1 LSTIL
6 PNIVHTVN
14 VSLFTIN
21 PHLGIVLL
29 DSPLKMLVVNTPNRR
44 RRARVARNA
53 PQARATPSKAPEAAQ
68 RIYQHIVRAVG
79 EHRLP
84 PGTKLGEETLAELY
98 GVSRARVRQAL
109 HHLALTH
116 IVTLHPNRGAFVS
129 EPTIKEA
136 RAVFA
141 ARRLVEPPLAA
152 SLVGRLGT
160 PQLQRLK
167 RHVAAEEAARSARDR
182 HEGIKLSG
190 EFHVLLAELGGNDV
204 VTDMVRGL
212 VARSSLII
220 ALYQRAAS
228 VDCAPDEHGELVDAL
243 AGRPARVIARLMDHH
258 LRHVEAGLLLSTPTR
273 AVVDLRAVL
282 AAGVNAAT

>member
-1 LSTIL
+1 M
-6 PNIVHTVN
+6 
-14 VSLFTIN
+14 VSVT
-21 PHLGIVLL
+21 
-29 DSPLKMLVVNTPNRR
+29 TPARR
-44 RRARVARNA
+44 RRASGVGSA
-53 PQARATPSKAPEAAQ
+53 PHTRAPAPKSPEAAQ
-68 RIYQHIVRAVG
+68 RIYEHIVRAVG

-84 PGTKLGEETLAELY
+84 PGTKLGEETLADLY

-109 HHLALTH
+109 HHLALAH

-141 ARRLVEPPLAA
+141 ARRLVEPPLSA

-160 PQLQRLK
+160 PQVQRLK
-167 RHVAAEEAARSARDR
+167 RHVAAEEAARDARDR

-190 EFHVLLAELGGNDV
+190 EFHALLAELAGNDV
-204 VTDMVRGL
+204 ITDMVRGL

-228 VDCAPDEHGELVDAL
+228 VDCAPEEHGELVDAL
-243 AGRPARVIARLMDHH
+243 AGRTARIVSRLMDHH

-282 AAGVNAAT
+282 AAGANGAA

>member
-1 LSTIL
+1 MIPATRPAPGCIVYNRAKNCLHRQCRFVYNGTRRPIIHSDLS
-6 PNIVHTVN
+6 HA
-14 VSLFTIN
+14 
-21 PHLGIVLL
+21 
-29 DSPLKMLVVNTPNRR
+29 MLAAPVAVRR
-44 RRARVARNA
+44 RRARGGTRTSRR
-53 PQARATPSKAPEAAQ
+53 QGATTSASKPEAAQ
-68 RIYQHIVRAVG
+68 RIYEHIVRAVE

-109 HHLALTH
+109 HQLSLTH

-167 RHVAAEEAARSARDR
+167 RHVAAEETARSARDR

-204 VTDMVRGL
+204 VADMVRGL
-212 VARSSLII
+212 V
-220 ALYQRAAS
+220 
-228 VDCAPDEHGELVDAL
+228 
-243 AGRPARVIARLMDHH
+243 
-258 LRHVEAGLLLSTPTR
+258 
-273 AVVDLRAVL
+273 
-282 AAGVNAAT
+282 